1 MPLPPGT
8 RVGPYEIV
16 SAIAAG
22 GMGEVYRARDSKLG
36 REVALKLLPG
46 DFASDADRVARFQ
59 REAQVLASLNH
70 QHIAQIYGLEEGPSE
85 GGHQMRALVM
95 ELVDGPTLAERIA
108 TGPLPLDEA
117 LPIARQIAEALE
129 AAHEQGI
136 VHRDLKP
143 ANIKVRPDGTVKVL
157 DFGLAKLTDS
167 GPPKGGPH
175 ISPGAPHIP
184 AGSPHS
190 PTLEGAQTDVGAG
203 FSRPDPVLSPTM
215 TSPAL
220 VSSAGMILGTAAY
233 MSPEQARGRGVDKR
247 TDIWAFGVVLYE
259 MLTGAA
265 LFAGETVTD
274 VLASVVRQDPDL
286 GRVPASVRP
295 LLRRCLEKDPRRRLR
310 DIGDAMPL
318 LETAAEARMQ
328 AAPASRW
335 PVWTASAIAAM
346 SLAAFA
352 VVSYVHFR
360 ESPPVRATMRLQMS
374 LPEDVSFTQS
384 GVFALSPDGRTVAF
398 AAYGSDGV
406 SRVWIRS
413 LDSVDARPLRDAVVP
428 QTAYP
433 FFWSPDSRFVAFLS
447 DGALKKIDVN
457 GGPPQTVAD
466 KVPGVAGGSWNRDDV
481 ILFGTGRGIMRVA
494 AAGGTPS
501 LVTTPAAGEVAHAF
515 PVFLPDGRRFLYL
528 RAGLESGARAIHVG
542 ALDAAPDQQSRTPLL
557 RTDYGAAVAPTVNA
571 NAVQVLFLRQGTLLA
586 QSMDVRQLT
595 LTGEPMPVAEQVA
608 GVSSSAV
615 GHFSVSQN
623 GSLLHRTATGGNYQ
637 LTWFD
642 REGNN
647 VGTGAEPARYGT
659 LKLSPD
665 GTRAASVIVD
675 LRSNTADIWQI
686 DLDKGMSQRFT
697 FDAGADAQ
705 PVWSPDGQR
714 IAWQANRSGV
724 WSLLQR
730 PANGSGNEEILYIF
744 PEKSYPPSL
753 TDWSHDGRFLVY
765 GAAGDIFA
773 LPLAVDAAGRR
784 VPVPVVKTPTNEFGA
799 YVSPDGRWIAY
810 MSSESGRQEIY
821 VQGFSAGS
829 APTAGKWVVSK
840 GTRGMARW
848 RSDSRELLFLSLEGA
863 VMSVDVSAKGVFEAS
878 APRKLFQLPLALL
891 GVTQNP
897 GTVTDVTRDGQ
908 RILLTLPVEERA
920 RQELSVVLNW
930 QQAAAAS
937 SR

>member
-1 MPLPPGT
+1 LTPDT
-8 RVGPYEIV
+8 
-16 SAIAAG
+16 IAHYRIGRKLGQG
-22 GMGEVYRARDSKLG
+22 GMGEVYQATDTKLG
-36 REVALKLLPG
+36 REVAVKRINAEVG
-46 DFASDADRVARFQ
+46 QDASRLARFL

-70 QHIAQIYGLEEGPSE
+70 PNIAAIYGVEDG
-85 GGHQMRALVM
+85 ALIM
-95 ELVDGPTLAERIA
+95 ELVEGPTLAERIA
-108 TGPLPLDEA
+108 KGPVSIEEA

-143 ANIKVRPDGTVKVL
+143 ANIKVRSDGTVKVL

-175 ISPGAPHIP
+175 ISAGAPD
-184 AGSPHS
+184 S
-190 PTLEGAQTDVGAG
+190 PTLEGAQTDAGATI
-203 FSRPDPVLSPTM
+203 SRPDPVLSPTM

-233 MSPEQARGRGVDKR
+233 MSPEQARGKGVDKR
-247 TDIWAFGVVLYE
+247 ADIWAFGVVLYE
-259 MLTGAA
+259 MLTGAT
-265 LFAGETVTD
+265 LFTGETVTD

-286 GRVPASVRP
+286 SRVPAHVRP

-328 AAPASRW
+328 AAPAIRW
-335 PVWTASAIAAM
+335 PVWTASAIAALF
-346 SLAAFA
+346 SAAFA
-352 VVSYVHFR
+352 AVSFVHFR
-360 ESPPVRATMRLQMS
+360 ESPPVRDAVRLQMS

-398 AAYGSDGV
+398 AAYGADGV

-433 FFWSPDSRFVAFLS
+433 FFWSPDSRFVAFFA

-457 GGPPQTVAD
+457 GGPPQVIAE
-466 KVPGVAGGSWNRDDV
+466 KVPLVAGGSWNRDGV
-481 ILFGTGRGIMRVA
+481 ILFGSGRGIMRVA
-494 AAGGTPS
+494 ADGGTASP
-501 LVTTPAAGEVAHAF
+501 VTTPATGEVAHAF

-528 RAGLESGARAIHVG
+528 RVSQELGARAIHLA
-542 ALDAAPDQQSRTPLL
+542 ALDTAPDQQSTTPVL
-557 RTDYGAAVAPTVNA
+557 RTDYGAAVAPTA
-571 NAVQVLFLRQGTLLA
+571 DGTADADAVQVLFLRQGTLLA
-586 QSMDVRQLT
+586 QSVDLRQLT
-595 LTGEPMPVAEQVA
+595 LTGEAIPVAEQVA
-608 GVSSSAV
+608 GAANSAI
-615 GHFSVSQN
+615 GHFSVSQT

-665 GTRAASVIVD
+665 GTKAVSVIVD
-675 LRSNTADIWQI
+675 QRSNSQDIWQI
-686 DLDKGMSQRFT
+686 DLDKGMSQRVT
-697 FDAGADAQ
+697 FDAGADQ
-705 PVWSPDGQR
+705 SPVWSPDGQR

-730 PANGSGNEEILYIF
+730 PANGSGSEEILYSF
-744 PEKSYPPSL
+744 PEKIYPPSL

-773 LPLAVDAAGRR
+773 LPLAANAAGRR
-784 VPVPVVKTPTNEFGA
+784 EPIPVVKTPTTEFGA

-863 VMSVDVSAKGVFEAS
+863 VMSVDVSAKPVFEAS

-920 RQELSVVLNW
+920 RQELSVILNW
-930 QQAAAAS
+930 QQIVTDS
-937 SR
+937 TR

>member
-1 MPLPPGT
+1 MPLLPGT

-85 GGHQMRALVM
+85 AGHHVRALVM

-108 TGPLPLDEA
+108 KGPLPLDEA

-136 VHRDLKP
+136 IHRDLKP

-157 DFGLAKLTDS
+157 DFGLAKLADV
-167 GPPKGGPH
+167 GPPQGGPH
-175 ISPGAPHIP
+175 ITPGGPDSP
-184 AGSPHS
+184 
-190 PTLEGAQTDVGAG
+190 TDVGAG
-203 FSRPDPVLSPTM
+203 FSRPDPALSPTM

-220 VSSAGMILGTAAY
+220 VSTAGMILGTAAY
-233 MSPEQARGRGVDKR
+233 MSPEQARGKGVDKR
-247 TDIWAFGVVLYE
+247 ADIWAFGVVLYE
-259 MLTGAA
+259 MLTGGA

-274 VLASVVRQDPDL
+274 VLASVIRQDPDL
-286 GRVPASVRP
+286 SRVPASVRP

-318 LETAAEARMQ
+318 LDTAAEARMQ

-335 PVWTASAIAAM
+335 PVWTASAIAAVL
-346 SLAAFA
+346 LAALAA
-352 VVSYVHFR
+352 VSSVHFL
-360 ESPPVRATMRLQMS
+360 ESAPVRETVRLQMS

-406 SRVWIRS
+406 SRVWTRS
-413 LDSVDARPLRDAVVP
+413 LDSVDARPLRDAIVP
-428 QTAYP
+428 QTAFP

-447 DGALKKIDVN
+447 EGALKKIDVN
-457 GGPPQTVAD
+457 GGPPQTIAD
-466 KVPGVAGGSWNRDDV
+466 DVPGVAGGSWNRDGV
-481 ILFGTGRGIMRVA
+481 ILFGSGRGIMRVA
-494 AAGGTPS
+494 ADGGTPS
-501 LVTTPAAGEVAHAF
+501 AVTTPAPGEVAHAF

-528 RAGLESGARAIHVG
+528 RASQESGARAIHVG
-542 ALDAAPDQQSRTPLL
+542 ALDTAPDQQSNTPLL
-557 RTDYGAAVAPTVNA
+557 RTDYGAAVAPTVDGA
-571 NAVQVLFLRQGTLLA
+571 AGDTADTDAVQVLFLRQGTLFA
-586 QSMDVRQLT
+586 QSMDTRRLT
-595 LTGEPMPVAEQVA
+595 MTGEAMPVAEQVA
-608 GVSSSAV
+608 GSANSAI

-665 GTRAASVIVD
+665 GTKAASVIVD
-675 LRSNTADIWQI
+675 QRSNTQDIWQI

-697 FDAGADAQ
+697 FDAGADVQ
-705 PVWSPDGQR
+705 PVWSPDGLR
-714 IAWQANRSGV
+714 IAWQANRGGV
-724 WSLLQR
+724 WMLIQR
-730 PANGSGNEEILYIF
+730 AANGSGNEEILYTF
-744 PEKSYPPSL
+744 PEKSGPPSL
-753 TDWSHDGRFLVY
+753 TDWTHDGRFLVY
-765 GAAGDIFA
+765 GVAGDIYA
-773 LPLAVDAAGRR
+773 LPVAANPAGSRE
-784 VPVPVVKTPTNEFGA
+784 PVPVVKTPTNEVGA

-810 MSSESGRQEIY
+810 ISSESGRQEIY

-829 APTAGKWVVSK
+829 PTAGKWVVSR

-863 VMSVDVSAKGVFEAS
+863 VMSVDVSSSTVFEAS

-897 GTVTDVTRDGQ
+897 GAVTDVTKDGQ
-908 RILLTLPVEERA
+908 KILLTLPVEERA
-920 RQELSVVLNW
+920 RQELSVILNW
-930 QQAAAAS
+930 QQAVAAS